1 MENNFNLLNG
11 DEPLCLFLNE
21 GITASKQ
28 MFAYSRPKS
37 FADTQDSQRNEM
49 FVSAFL
55 FHEYASTIVSF
66 LKNALYFSSEYDLTK
81 DGVWR
86 SFAEKQRL
94 KAIQQGYILSTDCDE
109 GGYIITGNI
118 PDRVLEPYVIRHYL
132 CPSDTSEIVLNTDP
146 FDIRKFC
153 NLLISFTEKN
163 LVRKNEEKYGIK
175 HLEKDKNGSTTELSD
190 DEVSMRNAI
199 KAADLHLFRG
209 KIIAVAIQIN
219 ILISKINNLPP
230 FKDNKDEILDI
241 EEMTQNILNM
251 DESLG
256 FDLTADAMNKFV
268 DNYLDKPS
276 EKGNKR
282 NKTEE

>member
-37 FADTQDSQRNEM
+37 FADTQDGQRNEM
-49 FVSAFL
+49 FVNALL
-55 FHEYASTIVSF
+55 FHEYASAIVPF
-66 LKNALYFSSEYDLTK
+66 LKNALYYSDEYDVAK
-81 DGVWR
+81 DGAYR

-94 KAIQQGYILSTDCDE
+94 KAIKKGIILSSDCDE
-109 GGYIITGNI
+109 GGNVITENI
-118 PDRVLEPYVIRHYL
+118 PNRVLEPYVIRHYL
-132 CPSDTSEIVLNTDP
+132 CPSDTSEIVLDTNP
-146 FDIRKFC
+146 FNIRKYC

-163 LVRKNEEKYGIK
+163 LARKSEEKYGIG
-175 HLEKDKNGSTTELSD
+175 HLEKDRNGSTIELSA
-190 DEVSMRNAI
+190 DEVSMQNAI

-209 KIIAVAIQIN
+209 KIIAVAIQVN
-219 ILISKINNLPP
+219 RLISKINNLPP

-241 EEMTQNILNM
+241 EELAHNILNM

-256 FDLTADAMNKFV
+256 FDQTADAMNKFV
-268 DNYLDKPS
+268 DSYLDKPS
-276 EKGNKR
+276 EKGNQ
-282 NKTEE
+282 KTEAEE

>member
-1 MENNFNLLNG
+1 MKHEFNLLTG

-21 GITASKQ
+21 GIAASKQ

-49 FVSAFL
+49 FVSALL
-55 FHEYASTIVSF
+55 FHEYASTVVPF
-66 LKNALYFSSEYDLTK
+66 LKNALYFSSEYDVAK
-81 DGVWR
+81 DGAYR

-94 KAIQQGYILSTDCDE
+94 DTMQRGRILPTDLDE
-109 GGYIITGNI
+109 GGNIITENI

-132 CPSDTSEIVLNTDP
+132 CPSNTSQIVLDTDP
-146 FDIRKFC
+146 FDIRKYC

-163 LVRKNEEKYGIK
+163 LTRKSEEKYGIK
-175 HLEKDKNGSTTELSD
+175 HIEKDRNGNTKEFSD
-190 DEVSMRNAI
+190 DEVSMQNAI
-199 KAADLHLFRG
+199 KAAGLHLFRG
-209 KIIAVAIQIN
+209 KIIAVAIQVN
-219 ILISKINNLPP
+219 SLISKINNLPP

-241 EEMTQNILNM
+241 EEMAQNILNM

-256 FDLTADAMNKFV
+256 FDQTADAMNKFV

-276 EKGNKR
+276 EKR
-282 NKTEE
+282 NQKSKTKE

>member
-11 DEPLCLFLNE
+11 DDPLCLFLND

-37 FADTQDSQRNEM
+37 FADTKDSEKNEM
-49 FVSAFL
+49 FVNALL

-66 LKNALYFSSEYDLTK
+66 LKNALYYSSEYDLTK

-94 KAIQQGYILSTDCDE
+94 KAIQRGRILSTDLDE
-109 GGYIITGNI
+109 GGNVITGNI

-132 CPSDTSEIVLNTDP
+132 CPSDTSEIVFNTDP

-163 LVRKNEEKYGIK
+163 LARKNEEKYGIK
-175 HLEKDKNGSTTELSD
+175 HLEKDKKRQYDRT
-190 DEVSMRNAI
+190 
-199 KAADLHLFRG
+199 FR
-209 KIIAVAIQIN
+209 
-219 ILISKINNLPP
+219 
-230 FKDNKDEILDI
+230 
-241 EEMTQNILNM
+241 
-251 DESLG
+251 
-256 FDLTADAMNKFV
+256 
-268 DNYLDKPS
+268 
-276 EKGNKR
+276 
-282 NKTEE
+282 